1 MLLLH
6 VVQGKWARI
15 IQNYR
20 LSATHKCEKL
30 IYFYST
36 GCEPERNGAGLTVI
50 KRKCRFWSDGQVAA
64 LVIKGYCETSL
75 YKYRFF
81 FVYRFRVVPGST
93 AFLNYKSQTDT
104 LFMLGNSS
112 QQLAFDKINTILAK
126 HSSLLDAFSEIEP
139 IILELFDAQRMSIFQ
154 RRRQH
159 QDLVARFK
167 TGKATQEIKVPISPL
182 SIAGYVALAQRPIVI
197 ADPYNKEELEGIH
210 PRLRFADKFDKSSN
224 FRTNNILC
232 VPVLNAGVLLGVMQL
247 INKQTGPF
255 NGSDLIVAKQLTEL
269 LGNKFRYE
277 LGGTNHPFD
286 LLLHKNQIAPAAL
299 TDLLNSTN
307 DQRTIVQRLMSE
319 HSIREHDIGNTLSVH
334 YQVPYIPYLPEK
346 YHLFQNDSRLNLS
359 YLKRNLVAVIAD
371 VHERPI
377 VLMAEPNNAA
387 LLMEIESAMGIDS
400 YEIAVALPNQVLQY
414 LGEGG
419 GNGAP
424 GEMSEILDEISA
436 GDDEGEDQVDEMS
449 DDAPAVVRLVSRVL
463 HDAKRLNASDIHVD
477 PEKGGPTRVRMRI
490 DGVCRDM
497 SQIPQ
502 SHHSAVIARIKILSN
517 LNIAEKRVPQDGK
530 LAFRMNGQLVEVR
543 VATIP
548 TVAGEGV
555 VMRILASGGAMP
567 IDKMNLA
574 PSNMNRLESMIRKPH
589 GILLVVGPTGSGK
602 TTTLH
607 AVLGYL
613 NTPEKKI
620 WTAEDPVEITQAGLQ
635 QVQVSPKIG
644 FTFANALRAFL
655 RADPDIILIG
665 EMRDKETAHAGIE
678 ASLTGHLVLST
689 LHTNS
694 APETITRLLDL
705 GLDPV
710 NFSDACVGILAQRL
724 IRTLCKS
731 CKQQYPASEND
742 IAFIK
747 RQYGESYLNELDL
760 PSPLMLHK
768 ADGCEE
774 CGGTGYRGRTGVHEL
789 LGMTP
794 ELRGLIYKEGSV
806 SDMKEQAMK
815 DGMRTLV
822 QDAIYKV
829 IKGDTD
835 LAQVQIVS
843 GAE

>member
-1 MLLLH
+1 MLE
-6 VVQGKWARI
+6 
-15 IQNYR
+15 N
-20 LSATHKCEKL
+20 
-30 IYFYST
+30 T
-36 GCEPERNGAGLTVI
+36 GH
-50 KRKCRFWSDGQVAA
+50 QQ
-64 LVIKGYCETSL
+64 SL
-75 YKYRFF
+75 
-81 FVYRFRVVPGST
+81 
-93 AFLNYKSQTDT
+93 DT
-104 LFMLGNSS
+104 INS
-112 QQLAFDKINTILAK
+112 ILAS
-126 HSSLLDAFSEIEP
+126 HSSLMDAYQQLEP
-139 IILELFDAQRMSIFQ
+139 VILKLFGAQRMSIFQ

-167 TGKATQEIKVPISPL
+167 TGKETLEIKVPISPL
-182 SIAGYVALAQRPIVI
+182 SIAGYVALAQLPLII
-197 ADPYNKEELEGIH
+197 ADPYDAQELAQIH
-210 PRLRFADKFDKSSN
+210 PRLRFADKFDKSSD
-224 FRTNNILC
+224 FKTTNILC
-232 VPVLNAGVLLGVMQL
+232 VPILNAGVMMGVMQI
-247 INKQTGPF
+247 INKQS
-255 NGSDLIVAKQLTEL
+255 GSFDDADLELAKQVAEII
-269 LGNKFRYE
+269 GNKFRYE

-286 LLLHKNQIAPAAL
+286 LLLHQQVINEKAL
-299 TDLLNSTN
+299 KDVLETSQDY
-307 DQRTIVQRLMSE
+307 RHVIQRLISE
-319 HSIREHDIGNTLSVH
+319 HRIPEDKIGNSLSIH
-334 YQVPYIPYLPEK
+334 YQVPYVPFVPEK
-346 YHLFQNDSRLNLS
+346 FHLFESNSKLNLS
-359 YLKRNLVAVIAD
+359 YLKRNFVAVIAD
-371 VHERPI
+371 VKDKPI
-377 VLMAEPNNAA
+377 ILMAEPNNAA
-387 LLMEIESAMGIDS
+387 LIMEIESAMGIDS
-400 YEIAVALPNQVLQY
+400 YDIAVGLPNHIMQY
-414 LGEGG
+414 LGENTGG
-419 GNGAP
+419 GAP
-424 GEMSEILDEISA
+424 GEMSEILDEIGTSA
-436 GDDEGEDQVDEMS
+436 EEAEESHDELS
-449 DDAPAVVRLVSRVL
+449 DDAPAVVRLVSRIL
-463 HDAKRLNASDIHVD
+463 HDAKRLNASDIHID
-477 PEKGGPTRVRMRI
+477 PEKNGPTRVRMRI

-497 SQIPQ
+497 NQVPN
-502 SHHSAVIARIKILSN
+502 SHHSAVIARIKIMSN

-530 LAFRMNGQLVEVR
+530 LAFRMGGQLVEVR

-574 PSNMNRLESMIRKPH
+574 ENNMVRLKTMIQKPH

-724 IRTLCKS
+724 IRTLCKK
-731 CKQQYPASEND
+731 CKEKYQATDDD
-742 IAFIK
+742 IAFIE
-747 RQYGESYLNELDL
+747 RQYGKAYLDELGL
-760 PSPLMLHK
+760 NRPLEIYRAK
-768 ADGCEE
+768 GCDE
-774 CGGTGYRGRTGVHEL
+774 CGDTGYKGRTGVHEL

-794 ELRGLIYKEGSV
+794 ELRSLVYKEASV
-806 SDMKEQAMK
+806 SEMKKQAMD

-835 LAQVQIVS
+835 LAQVQIV
-843 GAE
+843 GGGD